1 MGLNN
6 NHRDDRSDDEVA
18 EYRKNGIRIL
28 SKRHIESYLFD
39 DTVIMKLCQKEQKPE
54 LYDHCIEEKKKAIQN
69 SIARG
74 NANDDV
80 KSASGEIYTSLKSI
94 LGLTRCGNNAVSFM
108 RDTMA
113 PLITP
118 DMEI

>member
-39 DTVIMKLCQKEQKPE
+39 DTVIMKLCQKEK
-54 LYDHCIEEKKKAIQN
+54 
-69 SIARG
+69 
-74 NANDDV
+74 
-80 KSASGEIYTSLKSI
+80 
-94 LGLTRCGNNAVSFM
+94 TRIV
-108 RDTMA
+108 
-113 PLITP
+113 
-118 DMEI
+118 